1 VRGDTDIVCPDPSV
15 LAGRSPWDNLLCHS
29 SDLLGLTDT
38 SSMSDVGLDNI
49 DTASFKVGSAVKTCE
64 QPLTK
69 LVSQQKP
76 DIYLQQT
83 YSNWNRCLIV

>member
-1 VRGDTDIVCPDPSV
+1 
-15 LAGRSPWDNLLCHS
+15 
-29 SDLLGLTDT
+29 
-38 SSMSDVGLDNI
+38 MSDVGLDNI